1 MCNVPLCC
9 DVKKCVM
16 GVDSMKI
23 RKKTNEPR
31 DTVLTIRLSKS
42 EQTELKK
49 RAAAVGLSV
58 GAFLLSLALSEKLG
72 EVIGNALGEAVF
84 GSIDKNQEDTP

>member
-1 MCNVPLCC
+1 
-9 DVKKCVM
+9 M

-84 GSIDKNQEDTP
+84 GSKDKNQEDTP